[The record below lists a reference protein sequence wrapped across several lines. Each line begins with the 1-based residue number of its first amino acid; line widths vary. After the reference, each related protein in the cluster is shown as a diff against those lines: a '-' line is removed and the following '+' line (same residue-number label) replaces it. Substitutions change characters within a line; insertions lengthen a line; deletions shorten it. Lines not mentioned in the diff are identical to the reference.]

1 MKTKSLFPLFAMM
14 VSAVFTFCERPES
27 HVVLPTFQGQVIT
40 DLPEQDTDFTGPSD
54 PDLNNGSVTELDKNL
69 VDYFNP
75 ELTYGSVTDIEG
87 NNYRTIQIGDQT
99 WMAENLRTTLYNDGT
114 KINVSWPENDISNKD
129 IYGAFY
135 SHYVVN
141 SGKLCP
147 TGWHVPSDEEWK
159 QLEMELGMSRASA
172 DTSYGDFEHYGMGA
186 RGTDQGAKLKS
197 AVGWLA
203 WEGLLV
209 KGNNSSGFSAL
220 PTGDNDGGTAGCCAT
235 FWCSGDAWGR
245 TLGSTDSKVGRAI
258 YYEHYG
264 LSVRCVKDR

>member
-1 MKTKSLFPLFAMM
+1 MKAKSLFFPCVMLVLAG
-14 VSAVFTFCERPES
+14 FTFCERPEPYGAS
-27 HVVLPTFQGQVIT
+27 PTIHGKVIT
-40 DLPEQDTDFTGPSD
+40 DLPDEETNLSEDSIADVPSVSAPETD
-54 PDLNNGSVTELDKNL
+54 NNPA
-69 VDYFNP
+69 DYFNP
-75 ELTYGSVTDIEG
+75 DLTYGSITDIEG
-87 NNYRTIQIGDQT
+87 TIYRTIQIGAQT

-114 KINVSWPENDISNKD
+114 MIPDVTWPEIDISNKD
-129 IYGAFY
+129 LYGAFY
-135 SHYVVN
+135 NHYVVN

-172 DTSYGDFEHYGMGA
+172 DTSYGDFDVYGTGE

-197 AVGWLA
+197 AAGWLA
-203 WEGLLV
+203 WGGQLF

-220 PTGDNDGGTAGCCAT
+220 PTGDYYGGTTGCCTT

-245 TLGSTDSKVGRAI
+245 SLSSTDSKVGRAI

-264 LSVRCVKDR
+264 LSVRCLKN

>member
-1 MKTKSLFPLFAMM
+1 MKAKSLFFLF
-14 VSAVFTFCERPES
+14 VILVLTRFTFCERPES
-27 HVVLPTFQGQVIT
+27 HVVSPTIQGKIIT
-40 DLPEQDTDFTGPSD
+40 DLPG
-54 PDLNNGSVTELDKNL
+54 LNKNL
-69 VDYFNP
+69 AEYFNP
-75 ELTYGSVTDIEG
+75 ELTYDSIADVEG
-87 NNYRTIQIGDQT
+87 NFYRTVHIGAQT
-99 WMAENLRTTLYNDGT
+99 WMAENLRTTLFNDGT
-114 KINVSWPENDISNKD
+114 KITNVSWPENDISNKD

-135 SHYVVN
+135 DHYAVN
-141 SGKLCP
+141 TGKLCP

-172 DTSYGDFEHYGMGA
+172 DTSDFENYGMGA

-220 PTGDNDGGTAGCCAT
+220 PTGDNDGGTAGCCTT

-258 YYEHYG
+258 YYEFYG
-264 LSVRCVKDR
+264 LSVRCVKD